1 VMKNVFKRLFRQI
14 LKQIPVVL
22 TVSRIYAHTYYSHA
36 QEIVNLGVEAHL
48 NSSFKHF
55 YLFIKEFDLV
65 DPAEL
70 APLQD
75 RIEVIMNQIKEL
87 GGN

>member
-1 VMKNVFKRLFRQI
+1 MYWDSF
-14 LKQIPVVL
+14 
-22 TVSRIYAHTYYSHA
+22 RIYAHTYYNHA

-65 DPAEL
+65 DPQEL

-75 RIEVIMNQIKEL
+75 RIDAVNNQIKEL
-87 GGN
+87 QGGK